1 MCAEHDFSD
10 ELTRGVLQ
18 ALINSVTLIA
28 PPPGGR
34 ECVAFFLF
42 FTSFQFWQ
50 LVWDFE
56 GKLRWAV
63 LKLFE
68 EADVFV
74 LTFCGLLDSATKLT
88 PEHFPPPHSHLCA
101 YRPRDLFLIN

>member
-10 ELTRGVLQ
+10 ELTSGVLQ

-34 ECVAFFLF
+34 ECVAFFLQA
-42 FTSFQFWQ
+42 QFWQ

-56 GKLRWAV
+56 GKLRWAGF
-63 LKLFE
+63 K
-68 EADVFV
+68 
-74 LTFCGLLDSATKLT
+74 AT
-88 PEHFPPPHSHLCA
+88 
-101 YRPRDLFLIN
+101 

>member
-1 MCAEHDFSD
+1 M
-10 ELTRGVLQ
+10 RG
-18 ALINSVTLIA
+18 I
-28 PPPGGR
+28 
-34 ECVAFFLF
+34 FFLF

-63 LKLFE
+63 LKLLE

-88 PEHFPPPHSHLCA
+88 PERFLLLTVTCA
-101 YRPRDLFLIN
+101 LTDHGIYFSSIKPGTP